1 MKETTYVDPGAFRQA
16 LETRLNARARTQ
28 GTDVQRLR
36 RQVAFDRLL
45 CRLFHN
51 ADSPWLLKGGYAMEL
66 RLEESRTT
74 RDIDLTSRRP
84 LGGRG
89 RLQERILELLQ
100 DAASEDLKDF
110 FHFAIAHPVK
120 DLAGAPYG
128 GARYPVEARMD
139 GRIFARFHL
148 DVATGDPVMD
158 PVEQVQGCDWL
169 AFANLESIPFP
180 AISKE
185 QQFAEKFHAYTLPRK
200 DRVNMRFRDLLD
212 MFLLVR
218 VGMDAN
224 RVSEAIRAIF
234 DRRKT
239 HPVPAVM
246 PPPPEE
252 WAIPFVSLAEECGVV
267 LGMDEVFKTVERF
280 VSEGKVLA

>member
-1 MKETTYVDPGAFRQA
+1 MKRTVYVDPGAFRQA
-16 LETRLNARARTQ
+16 LETRLNATAQKQ

-51 ADSPWLLKGGYAMEL
+51 AESPWLLKGGYAMEL
-66 RLEESRTT
+66 WLEESRTT

-84 LGGRG
+84 IGGRG
-89 RLQERILELLQ
+89 KLQERILGLLQ
-100 DAASEDLKDF
+100 DAASEDLNDF

-148 DVATGDPVMD
+148 DVATGDPVLD
-158 PVEQVQGCDWL
+158 PVEQVQGRDWL
-169 AFANLESIPFP
+169 AFANLESILFP

-185 QQFAEKFHAYTLPRK
+185 QQFAEKLHAYTLPRK

-218 VGMDAN
+218 VGMDAK
-224 RVSEAIRAIF
+224 RVREDICSVFERRA
-234 DRRKT
+234 T
-239 HPVPAVM
+239 HQVPSAM
-246 PPPPEE
+246 PSPPEE
-252 WAIPFVSLAEECGVV
+252 WKSPFSALASECGVEVGLLAAYHHIDRFLSKEGV
-267 LGMDEVFKTVERF
+267 L
-280 VSEGKVLA
+280 